1 MFNSKN
7 VTTFESTE
15 ELYQR
20 WIGLDE
26 RTGNIDNTVTSLVE
40 VSNRGYNKAR
50 DIFVA
55 YGTQSY
61 S

>member
-26 RTGNIDNTVTSLVE
+26 RTGNMDHTITSLVE

-50 DIFVA
+50 DIFVT